1 MKRRFL
7 RSRRSFARASGR
19 KTFSGRLRHPDGAP
33 SLMRVLIADDEDDVR
48 DLLAEMIRREPDL
61 ELVATASDAGE
72 AIEAA
77 ERERPDVAIIDAHM
91 PDGGGL
97 RALRELADRVPE
109 TATVVLSAFDSQ
121 SKVVEHL
128 DAGALAYLVKPVS
141 RKDLVATLERAVAA
155 HGQ

>member
-1 MKRRFL
+1 
-7 RSRRSFARASGR
+7 
-19 KTFSGRLRHPDGAP
+19 
-33 SLMRVLIADDEDDVR
+33 MRVLIADDEDDVR

-61 ELVATASDAGE
+61 ELVAAAADAGE

-121 SKVVEHL
+121 AKVVEHL

>member
-1 MKRRFL
+1 L
-7 RSRRSFARASGR
+7 
-19 KTFSGRLRHPDGAP
+19 
-33 SLMRVLIADDEDDVR
+33 RVLIADDEDDVR
-48 DLLAEMIRREPDL
+48 DLLAEMIRREPEL
-61 ELVATASDAGE
+61 ELVAVARNAAE

-77 ERERPDVAIIDAHM
+77 VRERPDVAIIDAHM
-91 PDGGGL
+91 PEGGGVH
-97 RALRELADRVPE
+97 ALKEMAVRVPE

-155 HGQ
+155 HGK

>member
-1 MKRRFL
+1 
-7 RSRRSFARASGR
+7 
-19 KTFSGRLRHPDGAP
+19 
-33 SLMRVLIADDEDDVR
+33 
-48 DLLAEMIRREPDL
+48 MIRREDGL
-61 ELVATASDAGE
+61 ELVAAASNAAE

-91 PDGGGL
+91 PEGGGV
-97 RALRELADRVPE
+97 RALKELAERVPE
-109 TATVVLSAFDSQ
+109 TATIVLSAFDSQ

-141 RKDLVATLERAVAA
+141 RQDLVATLERAVAA

>member
-1 MKRRFL
+1 
-7 RSRRSFARASGR
+7 
-19 KTFSGRLRHPDGAP
+19 
-33 SLMRVLIADDEDDVR
+33 MRVLIADDEDDVR

-61 ELVATASDAGE
+61 ELVAATANASE

-77 ERERPDVAIIDAHM
+77 ERERPDVAVIDAHM
-91 PDGGGL
+91 PEGGGL
-97 RALRELADRVPE
+97 RALKEIAERVPE

>member
-1 MKRRFL
+1 
-7 RSRRSFARASGR
+7 
-19 KTFSGRLRHPDGAP
+19 
-33 SLMRVLIADDEDDVR
+33 MRVLIADDEDDVR
-48 DLLAEMIRREPDL
+48 DLLAVMIRREPEL
-61 ELVATASDAGE
+61 ELVAAAADASE

-91 PDGGGL
+91 PEGGGL
-97 RALRELADRVPE
+97 RALRELAERVPE

>member
-1 MKRRFL
+1 
-7 RSRRSFARASGR
+7 
-19 KTFSGRLRHPDGAP
+19 
-33 SLMRVLIADDEDDVR
+33 MRVLIADDEDDVR

-61 ELVATASDAGE
+61 ELVAVAGDAAE

-91 PDGGGL
+91 PEGGGVT
-97 RALRELADRVPE
+97 ALKAMAERVPE

>member
-1 MKRRFL
+1 
-7 RSRRSFARASGR
+7 
-19 KTFSGRLRHPDGAP
+19 
-33 SLMRVLIADDEDDVR
+33 MRVLIADDEDDVR

-61 ELVATASDAGE
+61 ELVATTCDAAE
-72 AIEAA
+72 TIEAA

-91 PDGGGL
+91 PEGGGV
-97 RALRELADRVPE
+97 RALKELAARVPE

-155 HGQ
+155 HDQ

>member
-1 MKRRFL
+1 
-7 RSRRSFARASGR
+7 
-19 KTFSGRLRHPDGAP
+19 
-33 SLMRVLIADDEDDVR
+33 MRVLIADDEDDVR
-48 DLLAEMIRREPDL
+48 HLLAEMINREPDL
-61 ELVATASDAGE
+61 ELVATASDAAE
-72 AIEAA
+72 AVEAA

-91 PDGGGL
+91 PEGGGV
-97 RALRELADRVPE
+97 RALKELAERVPE
-109 TATVVLSAFDSQ
+109 TATIVLSAFDSQ

>member
-1 MKRRFL
+1 
-7 RSRRSFARASGR
+7 
-19 KTFSGRLRHPDGAP
+19 
-33 SLMRVLIADDEDDVR
+33 MRVLIADDEDDVR

-61 ELVATASDAGE
+61 ELVAAAADAGE

-97 RALRELADRVPE
+97 RALRELAERVPE

-141 RKDLVATLERAVAA
+141 RKDLVATLERAVSA

>member
-1 MKRRFL
+1 
-7 RSRRSFARASGR
+7 
-19 KTFSGRLRHPDGAP
+19 
-33 SLMRVLIADDEDDVR
+33 MRVLIADDEDDVR

-61 ELVATASDAGE
+61 ELVAAAADANE

-91 PDGGGL
+91 PEGGGV
-97 RALRELADRVPE
+97 RALKELAERVPE
-109 TATVVLSAFDSQ
+109 TATVVLSAFDSR

>member
-1 MKRRFL
+1 
-7 RSRRSFARASGR
+7 
-19 KTFSGRLRHPDGAP
+19 
-33 SLMRVLIADDEDDVR
+33 MRVLIADDEDDVR
-48 DLLAEMIRREPDL
+48 DLLAEMIRREDGL
-61 ELVATASDAGE
+61 ELVAAASDAAE

-91 PDGGGL
+91 PEGGGV
-97 RALRELADRVPE
+97 RALKELAERVPE
-109 TATVVLSAFDSQ
+109 TATIVLSAFDSQ

>member
-1 MKRRFL
+1 
-7 RSRRSFARASGR
+7 
-19 KTFSGRLRHPDGAP
+19 
-33 SLMRVLIADDEDDVR
+33 
-48 DLLAEMIRREPDL
+48 MIRREPDL
-61 ELVATASDAGE
+61 ELVAAAADASE

-91 PDGGGL
+91 PEGGGV
-97 RALRELADRVPE
+97 RALKELAERVPE

-141 RKDLVATLERAVAA
+141 RKDLVATLERAVDA
-155 HGQ
+155 HRSGKAD

>member
-1 MKRRFL
+1 
-7 RSRRSFARASGR
+7 
-19 KTFSGRLRHPDGAP
+19 
-33 SLMRVLIADDEDDVR
+33 MRVLIADDEDDVR

-61 ELVATASDAGE
+61 ELVAAVADAAA

-91 PDGGGL
+91 PEGGGV
-97 RALRELADRVPE
+97 RALQELAERVPE
-109 TATVVLSAFDSQ
+109 TATIVLSAFDSQ

>member
-1 MKRRFL
+1 V
-7 RSRRSFARASGR
+7 
-19 KTFSGRLRHPDGAP
+19 
-33 SLMRVLIADDEDDVR
+33 RVLIADDEKDVR

-61 ELVATASDAGE
+61 ELVAAAADAE
-72 AIEAA
+72 QAVEAA

-91 PDGGGL
+91 PEGGGV
-97 RALRELADRVPE
+97 RALKELAERVPE

-141 RKDLVATLERAVAA
+141 RRDLVATLERAVAA

>member
-1 MKRRFL
+1 L
-7 RSRRSFARASGR
+7 
-19 KTFSGRLRHPDGAP
+19 
-33 SLMRVLIADDEDDVR
+33 RVLIADDEDDVR
-48 DLLAEMIRREPDL
+48 ELLAEMIRREPDL
-61 ELVATASDAGE
+61 ELVAAVSDASE

-91 PDGGGL
+91 PEGGGV
-97 RALRELADRVPE
+97 RALKELAERVPE

>member
-1 MKRRFL
+1 
-7 RSRRSFARASGR
+7 
-19 KTFSGRLRHPDGAP
+19 
-33 SLMRVLIADDEDDVR
+33 MRVLIADDEDDVR

-61 ELVATASDAGE
+61 ELVAAAADAGE

-141 RKDLVATLERAVAA
+141 RKDLVATLERAVSA
-155 HGQ
+155 HGK

>member
-1 MKRRFL
+1 
-7 RSRRSFARASGR
+7 
-19 KTFSGRLRHPDGAP
+19 
-33 SLMRVLIADDEDDVR
+33 MRVLIADDEDDVR
-48 DLLAEMIRREPDL
+48 DLLAEMIRREPEL
-61 ELVATASDAGE
+61 ELVAAAANAQE
-72 AIEAA
+72 AIDAA

-91 PDGGGL
+91 PEGGGL
-97 RALRELADRVPE
+97 RALKELADRVPE
-109 TATVVLSAFDSQ
+109 TATIVLSAFDSQ

>member
-1 MKRRFL
+1 L
-7 RSRRSFARASGR
+7 
-19 KTFSGRLRHPDGAP
+19 
-33 SLMRVLIADDEDDVR
+33 RVLIADDEDDVR
-48 DLLAEMIRREPDL
+48 ELLAEMIRREPDL
-61 ELVATASDAGE
+61 ELVAAASDASE

-91 PDGGGL
+91 PEGGGV
-97 RALRELADRVPE
+97 RALKELAERVPG

>member
-1 MKRRFL
+1 
-7 RSRRSFARASGR
+7 
-19 KTFSGRLRHPDGAP
+19 
-33 SLMRVLIADDEDDVR
+33 MRVLIADDEDDVR
-48 DLLAEMIRREPDL
+48 DLLAEMIRREPEL
-61 ELVATASDAGE
+61 ELVAAAADASE

-91 PDGGGL
+91 PEGGGL
-97 RALRELADRVPE
+97 RALRELAERVPE

>member
-1 MKRRFL
+1 L
-7 RSRRSFARASGR
+7 
-19 KTFSGRLRHPDGAP
+19 
-33 SLMRVLIADDEDDVR
+33 RVLIADDEDDVR
-48 DLLAEMIRREPDL
+48 ELLAEMIRREPDL
-61 ELVATASDAGE
+61 ELVAAASDASE

-91 PDGGGL
+91 PEGGGV
-97 RALRELADRVPE
+97 RALKELAERVPE